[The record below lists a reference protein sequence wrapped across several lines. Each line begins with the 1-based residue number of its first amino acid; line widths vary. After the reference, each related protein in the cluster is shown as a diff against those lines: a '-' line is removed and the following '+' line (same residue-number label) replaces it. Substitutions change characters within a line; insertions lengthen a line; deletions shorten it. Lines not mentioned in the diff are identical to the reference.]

1 MSSQMEQF
9 FKVLLCLV
17 MVALLIGIGAKYLE
31 SNNAKFDVK
40 DTVDTELAKKY
51 GDKASYTDTSDIED
65 ENAKTESSDSKKRE
79 IIRTLSEFCRRK
91 DGAILCQEE
100 QPENSTANFTGLIFT
115 DTSISIRSLK
125 RSRLIANCVDR

>member
-17 MVALLIGIGAKYLE
+17 MVALLIGVGSKYLE
-31 SNNAKFDVK
+31 SNYAKFDAK

-65 ENAKTESSDSKKRE
+65 ENDNTDSSDSE
-79 IIRTLSEFCRRK
+79 
-91 DGAILCQEE
+91 
-100 QPENSTANFTGLIFT
+100 
-115 DTSISIRSLK
+115 
-125 RSRLIANCVDR
+125 